1 MVFAVLIFSEGFGF
15 ATLKKKKLHKS
26 AKSYLVEIVIAQF
39 VIIWLVVANIAIC
52 FNSLMK
58 LFFSKGNVL
67 LTY

>member
-1 MVFAVLIFSEGFGF
+1 MALAVLIFSEGFGL

-52 FNSLMK
+52 FNSNEII
-58 LFFSKGNVL
+58 FFLKEI
-67 LTY
+67 

>member
-1 MVFAVLIFSEGFGF
+1 MVFAVLIFSEGFGL

-39 VIIWLVVANIAIC
+39 VIILLVVANIAIC

-58 LFFSKGNVL
+58 LFCSKENIMF
-67 LTY
+67 